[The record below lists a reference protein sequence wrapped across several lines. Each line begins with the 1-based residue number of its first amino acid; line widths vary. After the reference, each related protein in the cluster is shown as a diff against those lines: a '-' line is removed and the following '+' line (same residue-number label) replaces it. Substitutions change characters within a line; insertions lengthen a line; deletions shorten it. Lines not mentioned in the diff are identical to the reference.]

1 VNLLWVTTSVPHPAG
16 GGGRAH
22 EYELIRALAPRHR
35 IHVVT
40 CDFRD
45 TLGGDA
51 VLATG
56 AQFTQVPWKA
66 RAYPTS
72 KFGVARGLVR
82 ADPTLSIWLARD
94 RVPALARAV
103 ATITAEHP
111 ADAVQ
116 VTHGDLAALLDHLAA
131 PTGLVLF
138 DALTRTLA
146 TRRTVEPL
154 WRRRLQLR
162 VEIARARRFERRHY
176 AKANAIASVSSVD
189 AAAIE
194 TLTGRPV
201 DVIENP
207 IADEFF
213 ESPDRART
221 PNIVTFVGALAHQ
234 PNADAIRWLVR
245 DIWPHVTAA
254 RPDTSLVVVGRADG
268 DPTVPELRALV
279 EGAGGRL
286 EADVPDIRPY
296 YWEAAVV
303 VAPLR
308 HGSGLR
314 NKVIHAMACGAP
326 VVATPSALEG
336 IPPDAA
342 RHAWS
347 GATAAEVAGAILAA
361 LGDPHAAATR
371 AAAAK
376 AGVAPLRTD
385 AVAAR
390 HEQWWNRL
398 REGRG

>member
-1 VNLLWVTTSVPHPAG
+1 VNLIWVTTSVPHPAG

-22 EYELIRALAPRHR
+22 EFELIRALAPHHQ

-45 TLGGDA
+45 LLGG
-51 VLATG
+51 G
-56 AQFTQVPWKA
+56 ALIEAGARFTQVPWKV
-66 RAYPTS
+66 RPYPTS
-72 KFGVARGLVR
+72 KLGVARGLVR

-94 RVPALARAV
+94 RISALANAV
-103 ATITAEHP
+103 ASITAEHP
-111 ADAVQ
+111 ADALQ
-116 VTHGDLAALLDHLAA
+116 VTHGELAALLDQLAP
-131 PTGLVLF
+131 PTGLLLF
-138 DALTRTLA
+138 DSLTRTLE
-146 TRRTVEPL
+146 TRRAVEPL

-162 VEIARARRFERRHY
+162 LELARAKRFERNHY
-176 AKANAIASVSSVD
+176 AKATAIASVSSVD
-189 AAAIE
+189 AAAVA
-194 TLTGRPV
+194 TLIGRDV

-213 ESPDRART
+213 ESPDRPRT
-221 PNIVTFVGALAHQ
+221 PDTVTFVGALAHQ

-245 DIWPHVTAA
+245 DIWPRVIAT
-254 RPDTSLVVVGRADG
+254 RPDASLVVVGRADS
-268 DPTVPELRALV
+268 DPTVPELRSLV
-279 EGAGGRL
+279 EDAGGRL

-336 IPPDAA
+336 IPAEAA
-342 RHAWS
+342 RQVWT
-347 GATAAEVAGAILAA
+347 GTTAPEVAAAILASLA
-361 LGDPHAAATR
+361 DPRGGAER
-371 AAAAK
+371 AAAATQ
-376 AGVAPLRTD
+376 AIAPLRT
-385 AVAAR
+385 ATVAAR
-390 HEQWWNRL
+390 HEQWWGQL